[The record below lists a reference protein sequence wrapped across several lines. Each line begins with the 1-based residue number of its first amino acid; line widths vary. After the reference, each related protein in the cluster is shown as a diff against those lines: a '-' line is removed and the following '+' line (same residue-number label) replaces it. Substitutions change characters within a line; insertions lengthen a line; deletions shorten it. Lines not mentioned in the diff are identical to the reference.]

1 MRAVTYKGSGQALGS
16 TSVCW
21 RQTRHRQPGRQGVL
35 LFVAHHRFCCLPCCV
50 VVECDMLCER
60 GAAWRT
66 VSVKERGQRRGRLLE
81 RNVGRRTVSS
91 YDSDVAEGVAV
102 MAG

>member
-1 MRAVTYKGSGQALGS
+1 MRAVTYKGTGQALGS

-66 VSVKERGQRRGRLLE
+66 VSSERAGAEAGAT
-81 RNVGRRTVSS
+81 VGEKCGKK
-91 YDSDVAEGVAV
+91 DCEQL
-102 MAG
+102 